1 MRITP
6 FRAAAW
12 ALLVGAGAAQAQQ
25 APAGVQGEMLN
36 WFDDAANKIVQ
47 LAEAIPAEKYAWR
60 PADGVRSV
68 AEVIGHVSGGNYFL
82 MGMAGA
88 QAPAGT
94 PRNLEQITAK
104 AEAIRAL
111 QQSIEHVRT
120 SMRAM
125 TAADLDAP
133 ATIFGRQST
142 KRDACLLVVVHA
154 HEHLGQL
161 IAYARSNGVTPPWSG
176 QGGQ

>member
-47 LAEAIPAEKYAWR
+47 LAEAIPAEKFAWR
-60 PADGVRSV
+60 PGDGVRSV

>member
-68 AEVIGHVSGGNYFL
+68 GEVVGHVAGGNYFL
-82 MGMAGA
+82 MGMTGAQPPAGA
-88 QAPAGT
+88 PQ
-94 PRNLEQITAK
+94 NMEQMTAK
-104 AEAIRAL
+104 ADLIRAL
-111 QQSIEHVRT
+111 QQSIDHVRS
-120 SMRAM
+120 SMRGM

-142 KRDACLLVVVHA
+142 KRDACLLAVVHA